1 MTRLNF
7 LLVLAILASAL
18 YLVNVQ
24 YESRRTYTE
33 LYKARAEA
41 TRLETENERLQV
53 EKRSQ
58 VTPLRLERLAKERLH
73 MRTVTPAVIQYVTYR
88 KDANG
93 TVVVGQVA
101 APRAPASAAEGAR

>member
-1 MTRLNF
+1 MTRFNF

-18 YLVNVQ
+18 FLVNVQ
-24 YESRRTYTE
+24 YESRRLYTE

-41 TRLETENERLQV
+41 ARLETENERLQV
-53 EKRSQ
+53 QKRSQ
-58 VTPLRLERLAKERLH
+58 VTPLRLERLAKERLQMH
-73 MRTVTPAVIQYVTYR
+73 SVTPAITQYVTYK

-101 APRAPASAAEGAR
+101 APRVAVSAAEGAR